1 MNYFLLIVLIHFL
14 ADFALQTHD
23 QAIGKGV
30 GTHWF
35 NIDLLK
41 HVLNYSL
48 VWGVFILAVYNNF
61 WIAIG
66 FFIITFIAHYI
77 TDFITSR
84 LSKPLFESKDF
95 HNGFVV
101 VGADQVAH
109 YVQLYYTFYLLNL
122 VA

>member
-1 MNYFLLIVLIHFL
+1 MNIFIIIILIHFL

-30 GTHWF
+30 GMHWF
-35 NIDLLK
+35 NIDLFK

-48 VWGVFILAVYNNF
+48 VWWVFTLGLYGEF
-61 WIAIG
+61 WRATG
-66 FFIITFIAHYI
+66 FFIITFLAHYT

-109 YVQLYYTFYLLNL
+109 YLQLYFTFYLMYI
-122 VA
+122 